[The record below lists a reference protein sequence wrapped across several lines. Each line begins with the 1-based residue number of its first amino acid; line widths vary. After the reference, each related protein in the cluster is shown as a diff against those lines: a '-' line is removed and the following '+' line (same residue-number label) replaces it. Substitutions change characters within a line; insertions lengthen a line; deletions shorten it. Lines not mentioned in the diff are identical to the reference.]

1 MLELFIVMAQE
12 RVVSKDGQS
21 IWNSRLFKFGLVLAV
36 AGAVFGVSEVAA
48 VGVIAAGGA
57 LALWKGK

>member
-1 MLELFIVMAQE
+1 MAPERAVSQE
-12 RVVSKDGQS
+12 KND
-21 IWNSRLFKFGLVLAV
+21 IWKSRLFKFGLVLVV

-57 LALWKGK
+57 WALWKGEK

>member
-1 MLELFIVMAQE
+1 MAE
-12 RVVSKDGQS
+12 RISTKEDQS

-36 AGAVFGVSEVAA
+36 AGAFFGVPEAAA

-57 LALWKGK
+57 WALWGRKSG

>member
-1 MLELFIVMAQE
+1 MAPERAVSQE
-12 RVVSKDGQS
+12 KND
-21 IWNSRLFKFGLVLAV
+21 IWKSRLFKFGLVLAV

-57 LALWKGK
+57 WALWKGEK